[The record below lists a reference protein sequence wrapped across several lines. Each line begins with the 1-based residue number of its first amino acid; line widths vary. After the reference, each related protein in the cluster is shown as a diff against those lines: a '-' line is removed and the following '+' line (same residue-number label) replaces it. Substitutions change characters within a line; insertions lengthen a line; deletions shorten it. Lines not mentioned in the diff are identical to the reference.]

1 MNADSQHL
9 LERLQ
14 GGWVPTA
21 ADISPMIEQGTLTD
35 WQFVVGTRNRKP
47 FLFGNTGL
55 FTDAGKPWFD
65 LTAEVM
71 FMNLELAL
79 CADDK
84 LWWLG

>member
-1 MNADSQHL
+1 MNSESQHL

-14 GGWVPTA
+14 AGWIPTA

-35 WQFVVGTRNRKP
+35 WKVVVGTRNKKLG
-47 FLFGNTGL
+47 LFGNTGL
-55 FTDAGKPWFD
+55 FTDSGKPWFD